1 MPNVIK
7 IKEKK
12 KRLTPDTNLQTI
24 KINTFIVNPIFVFSN
39 GPSSP
44 FFCMPHISLL
54 LTVSE

>member
-1 MPNVIK
+1 MPNIIN

-12 KRLTPDTNLQTI
+12 KRLTLDTNLHTI
-24 KINTFIVNPIFVFSN
+24 EMNIFLVNLIFVFSN

-44 FFCMPHISLL
+44 FFCMPHIPLL

>member
-1 MPNVIK
+1 MPDVIN

-12 KRLTPDTNLQTI
+12 KRLTLDTNLHTI
-24 KINTFIVNPIFVFSN
+24 KLNIFPVSLIFVFSN

-44 FFCMPHISLL
+44 SFRMPHFPLL